1 MANCNEKY
9 NVVDGLCD
17 IIKSSTEQ
25 CESDGG
31 NTEGCQVKANMAG
44 DMLLAIK
51 DTVVNTVKK
60 IVNGGSSSDISI
72 TSGAECADRY
82 SGFESADLNSF
93 CKAYNDSVSECTAS
107 LGSGF
112 ADWCKNTGRI
122 VADHT
127 VSVFNGIKT
136 AAAGWGA
143 DGENKAVTAE
153 SGNGGIWK
161 ICAAVVVVGTVA
173 GVGFMI
179 KKHREN
185 KLNKQAEAENKTM
198 IISDRQAESME
209 NLQREVQGK
218 KQVKMVMPSA
228 ETAVKAERERAVV

>member
-25 CESDGG
+25 CVSEGG
-31 NTEGCQVKANMAG
+31 NADSCEAKSNMAG
-44 DMLLAIK
+44 NMLLAIK
-51 DTVVNTVKK
+51 DTAVSTAKK
-60 IVNGGSSSDISI
+60 IVNGSSVSDISI

-93 CKAYNDSVSECTAS
+93 CKAYNDSVSECTTS

-112 ADWCKNTGRI
+112 ADWCKNTGRL
-122 VADHT
+122 VADYT

-136 AAAGWGA
+136 AAAGWSA
-143 DGENKAVTAE
+143 DGENKAVAAE

-161 ICAAVVVVGTVA
+161 ICAAVIVVGTVA

-185 KLNKQAEAENKTM
+185 KLRKQAETENKTM
-198 IISDRQAESME
+198 VIADKQTESLE
-209 NLQREVQGK
+209 NLQYEVQGE
-218 KQVKMVMPSA
+218 KQAKTLKPSA
-228 ETAVKAERERAVV
+228 ETAVKAERVI